1 MIRPLG
7 AGGMAEV
14 WLARNPNMKRPFAI
28 KFILPQLAANREI
41 QARFRDEA
49 WRQSGLHH
57 PNIVQIYTVVS
68 DGAQNYI
75 VMEYVESG
83 LDQHLQALAGRPLP
97 VPESIDIALQVLD
110 ALQYTHTLPEGA
122 LIHRDIKPSNILIK
136 ADGGVRLTDF
146 GIALATTEARKTVTG
161 QVLGTSLYMSPEQIV
176 APSRVGPQTDIYSF
190 ACVLYEMLTGH
201 PPFGSESETDF
212 TVQTAH
218 VNQMPEP
225 MRKFNTGIP
234 ERFEWIVLKALAK
247 DPAYRFQSCHE
258 MAAALLVAYREE
270 GLPTEMLRSYRGGLT
285 SSWSAADV
293 QPSFPGPGTTQ
304 IQTPVPNTWA
314 TNPPAGPQSG
324 FHPSPALTN
333 PPYAPPAHAGSLAAV
348 ALAAAPAV
356 AQPSTQATVP
366 PVAQPRKPAARKPFL
381 LIGAA
386 AVVLL
391 LIAAAAWWFT
401 RSEVILRLEGS
412 TSVGDKL
419 APALASEFLD
429 KSLHASGVK
438 TEVTQKKL
446 PDGTSYQIFEIGGR
460 IDGAR
465 KVIQIVSN
473 GSGKSFTALAAQKAD
488 LGMSSRPYNSSDPA
502 ELSYLPSSN
511 GNEHV
516 IALDGIAVIVNS
528 SNRVSTLSLAQLKSI
543 FTGGVTSWSEVG
555 GTGGHIHCYGRESTS
570 GTFEMF
576 RNKVVGSKGTLS
588 AIDSSDQYSDGKA
601 LVDKI
606 SSDPDGIGYVTFTQ
620 ASGVRVVAVSDQG
633 TMPLYPNALTVSTED
648 YVLTRRL
655 YLYQPR
661 DSSKTAGD
669 FIAFIQSQDGQAV
682 VNSNDFV
689 SLVPKVH
696 DEPIPADAPADYRAA
711 VSGLGRLG
719 VSFRFTSGNGN
730 LQGNN
735 GYALDS
741 LAQDNILRL
750 KSYVEEHP
758 NEELTLIGYTD
769 SLRSV
774 TRSNKDLSMD
784 RAQSVAEE
792 LTRSGVTAR
801 VFGMGDEL
809 PVASNATPDGRA
821 KNRRVEV
828 WVRTGHSSN

>member
-1 MIRPLG
+1 M
-7 AGGMAEV
+7 
-14 WLARNPNMKRPFAI
+14 
-28 KFILPQLAANREI
+28 
-41 QARFRDEA
+41 
-49 WRQSGLHH
+49 
-57 PNIVQIYTVVS
+57 
-68 DGAQNYI
+68 
-75 VMEYVESG
+75 
-83 LDQHLQALAGRPLP
+83 
-97 VPESIDIALQVLD
+97 LD

-225 MRKFNTGIP
+225 MRKFNSGIP

-285 SSWSAADV
+285 SSWSAAGPQSGP
-293 QPSFPGPGTTQ
+293 QPGFPGPGTTQ
-304 IQTPVPNTWA
+304 IQTPVPNTWPA
-314 TNPPAGPQSG
+314 NPQAGPQSG
-324 FHPSPALTN
+324 FHPSPVSTNPPHVALTN

-356 AQPSTQATVP
+356 AQTSSQPG
-366 PVAQPRKPAARKPFL
+366 VAVTPRKPASRKPL
-381 LIGAA
+381 LWVAA

-391 LIAAAAWWFT
+391 LICASVWWFT
-401 RSEVILRLEGS
+401 RSEVILKLEGS

-438 TEVTQKKL
+438 TDVSTKKL

-473 GSGKSFTALAAQKAD
+473 GSGKSFAALAAQKAD
-488 LGMSSRPYNSSDPA
+488 LGMSSRPYNISDPG

-528 SNRVSTLSLAQLKSI
+528 ANRVSTLSLAQLKSI

-601 LVDKI
+601 LVEKI
-606 SSDPDGIGYVTFTQ
+606 TSDPDGIGYVTFTQ

-696 DEPIPADAPADYRAA
+696 DEPIPADAPADYRQA

-774 TRSNKDLSMD
+774 VRSNKDLSMD

-828 WVRTGHSSN
+828 WVRTGRNSN

>member
-57 PNIVQIYTVVS
+57 PNIVQIYTVIS
-68 DGAQNYI
+68 DGVQNYI

-110 ALQYTHTLPEGA
+110 ALEYTHTLPEGA

-146 GIALATTEARKTVTG
+146 GIALATKEARKTVTG

-176 APSRVGPQTDIYSF
+176 SPSRVGPQTDIYSF

-201 PPFGSESETDF
+201 PPFGTESETDF

-225 MRKFNTGIP
+225 MRKFNSGIP

-247 DPAYRFQSCHE
+247 DPAYRFPSCHE

-285 SSWSAADV
+285 SSWSPAGA
-293 QPSFPGPGTTQ
+293 QPGFPVHAPTQ
-304 IQTPVPNTWA
+304 IQTPVPSTWP
-314 TNPPAGPQSG
+314 TNPPAGFPSG
-324 FHPSPALTN
+324 SASITPPNSATTN
-333 PPYAPPAHAGSLAAV
+333 PPYMPPAL
-348 ALAAAPAV
+348 
-356 AQPSTQATVP
+356 P
-366 PVAQPRKPAARKPFL
+366 PVSQPGVIPGPPSKPGKSASRKPLL
-381 LIGAA
+381 LIASA

-391 LIAAAAWWFT
+391 LIAASVWWFT
-401 RSEVILRLEGS
+401 RSEVILKLEGS

-429 KSLHASGVK
+429 KSMHASGVK
-438 TEVTQKKL
+438 TEVTTRKL
-446 PDGTSYQIFEIGGR
+446 PDGTSYQIFEISGR
-460 IDGAR
+460 IDGTR

-528 SNRVSTLSLAQLKSI
+528 ANRVSALSLAQLKSI

-576 RNKVVGSKGTLS
+576 RNKVVGSKGTLN

-601 LVDKI
+601 LVEKI
-606 SSDPDGIGYVTFTQ
+606 AGDPDGIGYVTFTQ

-661 DSSKTAGD
+661 DSSKMAED
-669 FIAFIQSQDGQAV
+669 FVSFIQSQDGQTV

-769 SLRSV
+769 SLRSAV
-774 TRSNKDLSMD
+774 RSNKDLSMD

-792 LTRSGVTAR
+792 LTRSGVSAR
-801 VFGMGDEL
+801 VFGLGDEL

-828 WVRTGHSSN
+828 WVRTGRSAN